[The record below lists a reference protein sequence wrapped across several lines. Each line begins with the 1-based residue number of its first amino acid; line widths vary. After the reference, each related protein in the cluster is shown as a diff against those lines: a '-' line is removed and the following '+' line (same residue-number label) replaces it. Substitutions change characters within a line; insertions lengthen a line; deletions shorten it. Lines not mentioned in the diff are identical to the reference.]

1 MLDLI
6 IVTGALTAGVVLSVS
21 VLLKISH
28 FSSVKQME
36 IQSKQRAKDEIQC

>member
-6 IVTGALTAGVVLSVS
+6 VLTGALTAGVVFSVS

-28 FSSVKQME
+28 FSSVKQ
-36 IQSKQRAKDEIQC
+36 IQMQTKQRAKDEIQC